1 MRVLTYA
8 ILGFLDREP
17 MTGYDITTEFKDKE
31 IREFWHAKHSQIYPE
46 LKKLTEEGFIEFT
59 IQIQG
64 SKLEKKVYSITE
76 SGKKV
81 LHDWLCELNEELI
94 SPKDEFMLKAYF
106 ISSISKEQ
114 ARVQFENRLRVHK
127 VKLKFLNEKYDEMS
141 ENIVNI
147 EFGTY
152 EFCHYLVLTRARVR
166 EIAYFKWLEDSL
178 KYM

>member
-64 SKLEKKVYSITE
+64 SKLEKKGIFN
-76 SGKKV
+76 
-81 LHDWLCELNEELI
+81 H
-94 SPKDEFMLKAYF
+94 
-106 ISSISKEQ
+106 
-114 ARVQFENRLRVHK
+114 
-127 VKLKFLNEKYDEMS
+127 
-141 ENIVNI
+141 
-147 EFGTY
+147 
-152 EFCHYLVLTRARVR
+152 
-166 EIAYFKWLEDSL
+166 
-178 KYM
+178 

>member
-76 SGKKV
+76 SGKRYYTTGYV
-81 LHDWLCELNEELI
+81 
-94 SPKDEFMLKAYF
+94 S
-106 ISSISKEQ
+106 
-114 ARVQFENRLRVHK
+114 
-127 VKLKFLNEKYDEMS
+127 
-141 ENIVNI
+141 
-147 EFGTY
+147 
-152 EFCHYLVLTRARVR
+152 
-166 EIAYFKWLEDSL
+166 
-178 KYM
+178 